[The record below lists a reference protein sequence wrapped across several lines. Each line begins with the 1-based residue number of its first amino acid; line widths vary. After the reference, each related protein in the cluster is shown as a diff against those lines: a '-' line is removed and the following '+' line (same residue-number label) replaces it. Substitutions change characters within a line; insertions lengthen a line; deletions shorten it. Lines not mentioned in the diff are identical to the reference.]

1 MTIFVTL
8 DIIIVMIP
16 NIMSVTE
23 ARSILGNL
31 AETVSGEQFV
41 LLTKGGRATAE
52 LVDVNY
58 LDRLQKQV
66 KALWQ
71 KTYIDSTLLPYT
83 REFSDEETAQ
93 WEKEDQL

>member
-1 MTIFVTL
+1 
-8 DIIIVMIP
+8 MIP

-23 ARSILGNL
+23 ARSKLGSL
-31 AETVSGEQFV
+31 AENVSGERFV
-41 LLTKGGRATAE
+41 LLTKGGRTMMA

-66 KALWQ
+66 KAIWQ
-71 KTYIDSTLLPYT
+71 KTYIDPTLLPYT
-83 REFSDEETAQ
+83 REFSDEETAE

>member
-1 MTIFVTL
+1 
-8 DIIIVMIP
+8 MIP

-23 ARSILGNL
+23 ARSKLGSL
-31 AETVSGEQFV
+31 AENVSEERFV
-41 LLTKGGRATAE
+41 LLTKGGRTMMA

-66 KALWQ
+66 KAIWQ
-71 KTYIDSTLLPYT
+71 KTYIDPTLLPYT
-83 REFSDEETAQ
+83 REFSDEETAE